1 MSDLKTFRYLTTL
14 QWCLLGWDGGKE
26 IKRLSP
32 SFSSVL
38 IMNKKYWRCNVCND
52 VHFGMAGPET
62 CPTCQAKNAYVE
74 IDTTEAKKVMG
85 S

>member
-1 MSDLKTFRYLTTL
+1 M
-14 QWCLLGWDGGKE
+14 
-26 IKRLSP
+26 
-32 SFSSVL
+32 L